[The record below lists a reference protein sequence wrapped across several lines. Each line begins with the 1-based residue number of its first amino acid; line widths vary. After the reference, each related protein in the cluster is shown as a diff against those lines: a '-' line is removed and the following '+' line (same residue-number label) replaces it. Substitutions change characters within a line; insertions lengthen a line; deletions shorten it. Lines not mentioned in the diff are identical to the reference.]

1 MQELT
6 PEGRRRVA
14 QVAQQHSVST
24 DAALTVL
31 RALLAGH
38 GTAAQF
44 NHPDLGGMGQWT
56 QGGMTMVGTLFD
68 EGLKARVDALC
79 TTLAALLRDQ
89 PEAVVA
95 SSSQSQHQAS
105 GPEASRFVA
114 GSTGPWWPSELGQPS
129 AAGSQNELGYAVF
142 PAAQRLAIE
151 TNGRV
156 TLYDTGDHQI
166 SGIAQQQS
174 ADQSLTFTSQHGLVR
189 LEDLRV
195 VGAGD
200 RSSGPDPRMQSP
212 VSPPPS
218 EASGPVSSPSHP
230 PQVSPET
237 VLATLE
243 RLAELHQK
251 GVLTDAEFAAKK
263 AELLARI

>member
-14 QVAQQHSVST
+14 QVARQHSVST

-31 RALLAGH
+31 RALVAGH

-56 QGGMTMVGTLFD
+56 QGGMTMVGNLFD

-95 SSSQSQHQAS
+95 SSSQSWDQAS
-105 GPEASRFVA
+105 SPEASGFVA
-114 GSTGPWWPSELGQPS
+114 GSTEPWWPSEFGQPS
-129 AAGSQNELGYAVF
+129 AAGSQNELRYAVF

-151 TNGRV
+151 TSGRV
-156 TLYDTGDHQI
+156 TLYDTGDHRI

-195 VGAGD
+195 VGAGN
-200 RSSGPDPRMQSP
+200 RSLGPDPRMRSL
-212 VSPPPS
+212 VSPPPA
-218 EASGPVSSPSHP
+218 EASGPVNSLVHP
-230 PQVSPET
+230 PQASPET

-251 GVLTDAEFAAKK
+251 GILTNAEFAAKK